1 MMRQIPSR
9 MDFKWHL
16 SPRRKRAKAD
26 KLAFIVHFSVNLLA
40 DLIEPLNSMKAF
52 TEMPFPLRNN
62 ADFRNNAVFRLNA
75 RKLLCEIFHIIFSR
89 EINFLWKYN
98 KKI

>member
-1 MMRQIPSR
+1 

-40 DLIEPLNSMKAF
+40 DLIEPLNLMKAF

-62 ADFRNNAVFRLNA
+62 AAQLFSALMRENYSIFHIIH
-75 RKLLCEIFHIIFSR
+75 EIFHIIFSR